1 VTAADIHANPALT
14 LVVPLLDEEGNVEA
28 VAEDLL
34 YAFRTADIPLT
45 LLLVDNG
52 SKDGTRAKVQ
62 ALEAKHDDVH
72 GLYLDKN
79 AGYGG
84 GIQAGM
90 AEADT
95 PLLGWMWGD
104 AQIEAGD
111 VVRVYRRLLTDKADL
126 SKARRVQR
134 VDGWQRSVVTRVYNL
149 ATLWLFH
156 VPSVD
161 TNGCPK
167 IFTRAAWE
175 ELAPKSTD
183 WFLDPEVM
191 IGYGRKGMKLAEVD
205 VLAKPRTKG
214 VSKVGT
220 GTVAEFVVNLLRARA
235 KVNKG
240 EADLR

>member
-1 VTAADIHANPALT
+1 VISSDIDTNPALT
-14 LVVPLLDEEGNVEA
+14 LVIPLLDEEGNIES
-28 VAEDLL
+28 VADDLL
-34 YAFRTADIPLT
+34 YAFRTADISLT
-45 LLLVDNG
+45 LILVDNG
-52 SKDGTRAKVQ
+52 SKDGTRAKVEQ
-62 ALEAKHDDVH
+62 LAAKHDSVR

-111 VVRVYRRLLTDKADL
+111 VVRVYRRLITDKADL

-156 VPSVD
+156 VSSVD

-175 ELAPKSTD
+175 ELAPKSKD

>member
-1 VTAADIHANPALT
+1 MISPDIDTNPALT
-14 LVVPLLDEEGNVEA
+14 LVIPLLDEEGNIES
-28 VAEDLL
+28 VADDLL
-34 YAFRTADIPLT
+34 YAFRTADISLT
-45 LLLVDNG
+45 LILVDNG
-52 SKDGTRAKVQ
+52 SKDGTRAKVEQ
-62 ALEAKHDDVH
+62 LAAKHDSVR

-111 VVRVYRRLLTDKADL
+111 VVRVYRRLITDKADL

-156 VPSVD
+156 VSSVD

-175 ELAPKSTD
+175 ELAPKSKD

>member
-1 VTAADIHANPALT
+1 MTSPDIDTNPALT
-14 LVVPLLDEEGNVEA
+14 LVLPLLDEEGNIES
-28 VAEDLL
+28 VADDLL
-34 YAFRTADIPLT
+34 YAFRTADISLT
-45 LLLVDNG
+45 LILVDNG
-52 SKDGTRAKVQ
+52 SKDGTRAKVEQ
-62 ALEAKHDDVH
+62 LAAKHDSIR

-111 VVRVYRRLLTDKADL
+111 VVRVYRRLITDKADL

-156 VPSVD
+156 VSSVD

-175 ELAPKSTD
+175 ELAPKSKD

>member
-1 VTAADIHANPALT
+1 VISSDIDTNPALT
-14 LVVPLLDEEGNVEA
+14 LVLPLLDEEGNIES
-28 VAEDLL
+28 VADDLL
-34 YAFRTADIPLT
+34 YAFRTADISLT
-45 LLLVDNG
+45 LILVDNG
-52 SKDGTRAKVQ
+52 SKDGTRAKVEQ
-62 ALEAKHDDVH
+62 LAAKHDSVR

-111 VVRVYRRLLTDKADL
+111 VVRVYRRLITDKADL

-156 VPSVD
+156 VSSVD

-175 ELAPKSTD
+175 ELAPKSKD

>member
-1 VTAADIHANPALT
+1 MTTPSIDSNPALT
-14 LVVPLLDEEGNVEA
+14 LVVPLFDEEGNVDS
-28 VAEDLL
+28 VAEDLID
-34 YAFRTADIPLT
+34 AFERADIPLT

-62 ALEAKHDDVH
+62 ALESRFPVVR
-72 GLYLDKN
+72 GLYLDSN

-84 GIQAGM
+84 GILAGM
-90 AEADT
+90 NAADT

-111 VVRVYRRLLTDKADL
+111 VVRVYRRLISDNADL

-175 ELAPKSTD
+175 ELSPRSTD

-191 IGYGRKGMKLAEVD
+191 IGYGRKGLKLAEVD

-214 VSKVGT
+214 VSKVGPA
-220 GTVAEFVVNLLRARA
+220 TVAEFVVNLLRARA
-235 KVNKG
+235 RVNRN
-240 EADLR
+240 EAELR

>member
-1 VTAADIHANPALT
+1 VTADDIHANPALT

-62 ALEAKHDDVH
+62 ALEAKHDDVR

>member
-1 VTAADIHANPALT
+1 VTSTGIEGNPAIT
-14 LVVPLLDEEGNVEA
+14 LVVPLLDEEGNVDG
-28 VAEDLL
+28 VTDDLL
-34 YAFRTADIPLT
+34 HAFEQADIPLEV
-45 LLLVDNG
+45 LLVDNG
-52 SKDGTRAKVQ
+52 SKDGTREKIK
-62 ALEAKHDDVH
+62 ALESKHEGVR
-72 GLYLDKN
+72 GVYLDKN

-84 GIQAGM
+84 GILAGM
-90 AEADT
+90 SEATT

-104 AQIEAGD
+104 AQIESGD

-126 SKARRVQR
+126 AKARRVQR
-134 VDGWQRSVVTRVYNL
+134 VDGWQRSVVSRVYNL

-191 IGYGRKGMKLAEVD
+191 IGYGRKGLKLAEVD

-214 VSKVGT
+214 VSKVGA
-220 GTVAEFVVNLLRARA
+220 GTVAEFVVNLLRARSR
-235 KVNKG
+235 VNQG
-240 EADLR
+240 EAELR

>member
-1 VTAADIHANPALT
+1 VTSSDIDGNPALT
-14 LVVPLLDEEGNVEA
+14 LVVPLLDEEGNVES

-34 YAFRTADIPLT
+34 FAFRTADIPLR

-52 SKDGTRAKVQ
+52 SKDGTRAKVRV
-62 ALEAKHDDVH
+62 LEANNDEVR
-72 GLYLDKN
+72 GIYLDEN

-84 GIQAGM
+84 GILAGM

-126 SKARRVQR
+126 AKARRVQR
-134 VDGWQRSVVTRVYNL
+134 VDGWQRSIVTRVYNL

-191 IGYGRKGMKLAEVD
+191 IGYGRKGLKLAEVD

-220 GTVAEFVVNLLRARA
+220 GTVAEFIVNLLRARA

>member
-1 VTAADIHANPALT
+1 MTSPDVDTNPALT
-14 LVVPLLDEEGNVEA
+14 LVLPLLDEEGNIES
-28 VAEDLL
+28 VADDLL
-34 YAFRTADIPLT
+34 YAFRTADISLT
-45 LLLVDNG
+45 LILVDNG
-52 SKDGTRAKVQ
+52 SKDGTRAKVEQ
-62 ALEAKHDDVH
+62 LAAKHDSIR

-111 VVRVYRRLLTDKADL
+111 VVRVYRRLITDKADL

-156 VPSVD
+156 VSSVD

-175 ELAPKSTD
+175 ELAPKSKD

>member
-1 VTAADIHANPALT
+1 MISSDIDTNPALT
-14 LVVPLLDEEGNVEA
+14 LVIPLLDEEGNIES
-28 VAEDLL
+28 VADDLL
-34 YAFRTADIPLT
+34 YAFRTADISLT
-45 LLLVDNG
+45 LILVDNG
-52 SKDGTRAKVQ
+52 SKDGTRAKVEQ
-62 ALEAKHDDVH
+62 LAAKHDSVR

-111 VVRVYRRLLTDKADL
+111 VVRVYRRLITDKADL

-156 VPSVD
+156 VSSVD

-175 ELAPKSTD
+175 ELAPKSKD

>member
-1 VTAADIHANPALT
+1 MISPDIDTNPALT
-14 LVVPLLDEEGNVEA
+14 LVLPLLDEEGNIES
-28 VAEDLL
+28 VADDLL
-34 YAFRTADIPLT
+34 YAFRTADISLT
-45 LLLVDNG
+45 LILVDNG
-52 SKDGTRAKVQ
+52 SKDGTRAKVEQ
-62 ALEAKHDDVH
+62 LAAKHDSIR

-111 VVRVYRRLLTDKADL
+111 VVRVYRRLITDKADL

-134 VDGWQRSVVTRVYNL
+134 VDGWQRSVITRVYNL

-156 VPSVD
+156 VSSVD

-175 ELAPKSTD
+175 ELAPKSKD

>member
-1 VTAADIHANPALT
+1 MISPDIDTNPALT
-14 LVVPLLDEEGNVEA
+14 LVLPLLDEEGNIES
-28 VAEDLL
+28 VADDLL
-34 YAFRTADIPLT
+34 YAFRTADISLT
-45 LLLVDNG
+45 LILVDNG
-52 SKDGTRAKVQ
+52 SKDGTRAKVEQ
-62 ALEAKHDDVH
+62 LAAKHDSIR

-111 VVRVYRRLLTDKADL
+111 VVRVYRRLITDKADL

-156 VPSVD
+156 VSSVD

-175 ELAPKSTD
+175 ELAPKSKD

-240 EADLR
+240 EVDLR

>member
-62 ALEAKHDDVH
+62 ALEAKHDDVR

>member
-1 VTAADIHANPALT
+1 MTADDIHANPALT

-62 ALEAKHDDVH
+62 ALEAKHDDVR

>member
-1 VTAADIHANPALT
+1 VTSPDVDTNPALT
-14 LVVPLLDEEGNVEA
+14 LVLPLLDEEGNIES
-28 VAEDLL
+28 VADDLL
-34 YAFRTADIPLT
+34 YAFRTADISLT
-45 LLLVDNG
+45 LILVDNG
-52 SKDGTRAKVQ
+52 SKDGTRAKVEQ
-62 ALEAKHDDVH
+62 LAAKHDSIR

-111 VVRVYRRLLTDKADL
+111 VVRVYRRLITDKADL

-156 VPSVD
+156 VSSVD

-175 ELAPKSTD
+175 ELAPKSKD

>member
-1 VTAADIHANPALT
+1 VTSPDIDSNPALT
-14 LVVPLLDEEGNVEA
+14 LVVPLLDEEGNVDA
-28 VAEDLL
+28 VADDLV
-34 YAFRTADIPLT
+34 YAFFTADIPLT

-52 SKDGTRAKVQ
+52 SKDSTRAKIK
-62 ALEAKHDDVH
+62 ALEERHEGVR
-72 GLYLDKN
+72 GIYLDKN

-84 GIQAGM
+84 GILAGM

-104 AQIEAGD
+104 AQIDSVD

-134 VDGWQRSVVTRVYNL
+134 VDGWQRSVISRIYNL

-205 VLAKPRTKG
+205 VIAKPRTKG
-214 VSKVGT
+214 VSKVGAS
-220 GTVAEFVVNLLRARA
+220 TVGEFVVNLIRARRR
-235 KVNKG
+235 VNRN
-240 EADLR
+240 ETDLR

>member
-1 VTAADIHANPALT
+1 MTSSDIDGNPALT
-14 LVVPLLDEEGNVEA
+14 LVVPLLDEEGNVES

-34 YAFRTADIPLT
+34 FAFRTADIPLR

-52 SKDGTRAKVQ
+52 SKDGTRAKVRV
-62 ALEAKHDDVH
+62 LEANNDEVR
-72 GLYLDKN
+72 GIYLDEN

-84 GIQAGM
+84 GILAGM

-126 SKARRVQR
+126 AKARRVQR
-134 VDGWQRSVVTRVYNL
+134 VDGWQRSIVTRVYNL

-191 IGYGRKGMKLAEVD
+191 IGYGRKGLKLAEVD

-220 GTVAEFVVNLLRARA
+220 GTVAEFIVNLLRARA

>member
-1 VTAADIHANPALT
+1 VISSDIDTNPALT
-14 LVVPLLDEEGNVEA
+14 LVLPLLDEEGNIES
-28 VAEDLL
+28 VADDLL
-34 YAFRTADIPLT
+34 YAFRTADISLT
-45 LLLVDNG
+45 LILVDNG
-52 SKDGTRAKVQ
+52 SKDGTRAKVEQ
-62 ALEAKHDDVH
+62 LAAKHDSIR

-111 VVRVYRRLLTDKADL
+111 VVRVYRRLITDKADL

-156 VPSVD
+156 VSSVD

-175 ELAPKSTD
+175 ELAPKSKD

-191 IGYGRKGMKLAEVD
+191 IGYGRKGMKLTEVD